1 MSKNTFLELLRAET
15 TQELEKLIVKH
26 GMGNT
31 NDWIP
36 YGGIESN
43 FSVIGNQ
50 SSSAE
55 KALVEKV
62 TNMIDA
68 VLMRKCYSLGINPKG
83 PDAPKSLRE
92 ALEKFFGVEDGDPRK
107 MNKEQEVK
115 FLDELCIMATTKGC
129 KTWNDLNKD
138 ERQLNILAYDA
149 GEGQSPKRLTLTILS
164 LLAGNKADIPFTQGN
179 FNQGGSGTLNYC
191 GGGYCLVISK
201 RHPDILN
208 RFIDIDAED
217 DTLDYW
223 GWTLIR
229 EEFRDGWKNPVYTYY
244 APGGAVPMFKSDT
257 LPLKAEVLTGNEAKN
272 YLGYDNS
279 CTAALPYSK
288 EVRFG
293 TLFKM
298 YDYKLQHKGPLVSH
312 FKYDLGKCIYD
323 TFLPINLLD
332 CRKNKFNN
340 DGIFRGL
347 KKMLEDDMKEPMD
360 KRLINHMFP
369 IENTFK
375 IDNQQVKMTLYGFNK
390 RDNGKKDEKS
400 LIDETQPILFTLGQQ
415 IQGGMDSRIISN
427 AGLGVIKNSLLT
439 IIEFPNIT
447 PQFKKDLFMTDRERL
462 LDKAPKKLIVEKLKS
477 FYKNDDIL
485 KEFCSERIA
494 TKTNEIDPNN
504 SNVKNALEK
513 WIDKNP
519 HIKDMLGFGIV
530 IPGGKGS
537 EKSKLDHEHTKG
549 NNGKSNV
556 KIPRAK
562 EVPIIREDPT
572 FFIPLLQ
579 KINGSFTKEVLKNK
593 SFKISFKT
601 DAPQDFFDRIKKK
614 GDIQVFI
621 NGKVTD
627 KYSKTLVPGKLSL
640 YFDRSISQKVG
651 NDTVRVIIQCEEIS
665 MSIDYNIDL
674 NIKNER
680 QNKVQEANKQG
691 NGYLGLPEWK
701 EVTLE
706 NGIDGVTEETAVMLD
721 ISDDGEIFYINMDNK
736 YLKQKLCEL
745 NSEGEIQFY
754 KKIYIFA
761 MLFNAISTKSF
772 EVSKKSGFGENPF
785 EDRIEEAVK
794 YSTMAM
800 ARTFFLTEK
809 LTEEMKKSIIA

>member
-1 MSKNTFLELLRAET
+1 MSKNVFLELLKAET
-15 TQELEKLIVKH
+15 VKELGQLIVKH
-26 GMGNT
+26 GMSDT
-31 NDWIP
+31 KDWVP

-55 KALVEKV
+55 KALVEKI

-68 VLMRKCYSLGINPKG
+68 LLMRKCYSFGINPKG
-83 PDAPKSLRE
+83 LDAPKNLKQ
-92 ALEKFFGVEDGDPRK
+92 ALEMFFGVVDGEARK
-107 MNKEQEVK
+107 MTKEQEEE
-115 FLDELCIMATTKGC
+115 FLNDLCIMATTKDC
-129 KTWNDLNKD
+129 KTWNELKGD
-138 ERQLNILAYDA
+138 EKQLNILAYDA
-149 GEGQSPKRLTLTILS
+149 GEGQSPKRLPITILS

-179 FNQGGSGTLNYC
+179 FNQGGSGKLNYC

-201 RHPDILN
+201 RHPDILDQF
-208 RFIDIDAED
+208 RDPED

-244 APGGAVPMFKSDT
+244 APGGRVPMFKSDS
-257 LPLKAEVLTGNEAKN
+257 LPLKAEVITGNEAKK
-272 YLGYDNS
+272 YLDYDKS
-279 CTAALPYSK
+279 CTAAIPYSK
-288 EVRFG
+288 EVEYG

-347 KKMLEDDMKEPMD
+347 KKMLEDDMKEPVD
-360 KRLINHMFP
+360 KRLINDKFP

-375 IDNQQVKMTLYGFNK
+375 IDNQQVKITVYGFNK

-400 LIDETQPILFTLGQQ
+400 LIDETKPILLTLGQQ

-439 IIEFPNIT
+439 VIEFPNIT

-462 LDKAPKKLIVEKLKS
+462 LDKESKKLIIEKLKS
-477 FYKNDDIL
+477 FYKNDEVL

-494 TKTNEIDPNN
+494 SKANEIDPNN
-504 SNVKNALEK
+504 DTVKNALEK

-530 IPGGKGS
+530 VPGSKGS
-537 EKSKLDHEHTKG
+537 EKTKSG
-549 NNGKSNV
+549 HNQPKDKSDKPDV
-556 KIPRAK
+556 KNPRVK
-562 EVPIIREDPT
+562 EVPVVREDPT
-572 FFIPLLQ
+572 FFIPLLD
-579 KINGSFTKEVLKNK
+579 KINGMYIKDVLKDK

-601 DAPQDFFDRIKKK
+601 DSPLDFFERINKQ
-614 GDIQVFI
+614 GEIDVLID
-621 NGKVTD
+621 GKVTNGF
-627 KYSKTLVPGKLSL
+627 SKTIVPGRLSL
-640 YFDRSISQKVG
+640 YFDSSVSHKVG
-651 NDTVRVIIQCEEIS
+651 NKKVEVIIHCEEMG
-665 MSIDYNIDL
+665 MSIYHLIEFKIL
-674 NIKNER
+674 NER
-680 QNKVQEANKQG
+680 RQKSKEINDQG
-691 NGYLGLPEWK
+691 NGYLGLPDWK
-701 EVTLE
+701 EIELK

-721 ISDDGEIFYINMDNK
+721 ISDDKEIFYINMDNK
-736 YLKQKLCEL
+736 YLKQKINDL
-745 NSEGEIQFY
+745 NSDGEKQFY
-754 KKIYIFA
+754 KKVYTFA

-772 EVSKKSGFGENPF
+772 ESSKKSKSEISVF

-800 ARTFFLTEK
+800 ARTFFLTEQF
-809 LTEEMKKSIIA
+809 TEEMKKSLTA